1 MLCII
6 LCHQQ
11 RMDHKDIQDL
21 KQQFN
26 VLIEA
31 YNTEKDHLQQLE
43 SMMASTVERVQ
54 LLEQKVLLRLFE
66 F

>member
-1 MLCII
+1 
-6 LCHQQ
+6 
-11 RMDHKDIQDL
+11 MDHKDIQDL